1 MNINEHKN
9 FKYKNK
15 DELKEKATIR
25 AMEYLATRYEMTEG
39 LRQHLEETE
48 IWFTNERRS
57 FYYPTKRKIKLALGR
72 GDKWYTYDRKTV
84 GITSKGIVVP
94 KLLRITITL
103 IHELTHAV
111 QHFEDRKYSE
121 VETTEN
127 EIEYV
132 GLVSPSTLNRM
143 NEVPDDLWAR
153 QKQYRRRI

>member
-1 MNINEHKN
+1 MDINEHKN

-48 IWFTNERRS
+48 IWFTNGQGGW
-57 FYYPTKRKIKLALGR
+57 YCKHKRKVKVGIKR
-72 GDKWYTYDRKTV
+72 DKWYTYKRKTV
-84 GITSKGIVVP
+84 GKMSLGITVP
-94 KLLRITITL
+94 QLLCVTIIL
-103 IHELTHAV
+103 LHELTHAV
-111 QHFEDRKYSE
+111 QHFEGRKYSE

-143 NEVPDDLWAR
+143 NEVPDDLWER
-153 QKQYRRRI
+153 QKQYRRRIA